1 MYSLCHLLVKALSHI
16 PFAVLYALSDAL
28 YYLLYYV
35 IRYRRK
41 LVRRNLTESFPEKSP
56 QEIVRIEKRFYHFF
70 MDMLLETC
78 KLASISPEEMRRR
91 VTFPNFEQANEVVRE
106 GRSVTFFIGHCGNW
120 EWMSSVGLWIDEDA
134 VLAQVYHRLTNP
146 VMDALM
152 KHLRERMGNVCVE
165 MRETARFVSH
175 RRSEGKPCMMALI
188 ADHSPKW
195 RDIRHYVQF
204 LHHEVP
210 GLVGPEKMTKR
221 YGHVPFFVHLRRL
234 RRGYYECE
242 LTLLHKH
249 PEELPDYELTDLYFK
264 YLEAEILAQP
274 ECYLWTHNRFKYAR

>member
-16 PFAVLYALSDAL
+16 PFSVLYALSDAL

-41 LVRRNLTESFPEKSP
+41 VVRRNLTESFPEKSP
-56 QEIVRIEKRFYHFF
+56 REVVRIEKRFYHFF

-120 EWMSSVGLWIDEDA
+120 EWMSSVGLWIDKGA

-165 MRETARFVSH
+165 MRETARFVSR

-188 ADHSPKW
+188 ADHSPRL

-242 LTLLHKH
+242 ITLMHDH

-264 YLEAEILAQP
+264 HLEAEILSQP
-274 ECYLWTHNRFKYAR
+274 ECYLWSHNRFRYAR